1 MSFPILVLTAMES
14 FICMRLASQ
23 SGFCFIIQVRLGW
36 GRLEEGL
43 GRLGFREGSMGL
55 WFGGRLAGLGGL

>member
-1 MSFPILVLTAMES
+1 MES

-43 GRLGFREGSMGL
+43 GRLGFREGFMGL
-55 WFGGRLAGLGGL
+55 WFGGR